1 MGRMSNRDR
10 FLAVMD
16 YHPVD
21 RVPNYEAG
29 AWAQT
34 RQRWSAEGLNPDT
47 LHWDWF
53 TGEEYFDMD
62 AREYIPIHFD
72 MVPAFEPEVIEETER
87 HEVIR
92 DSKGRIRKALKDGA
106 IGNSRTSMDQYLR
119 FAVESRA
126 DFRDLRKRFV
136 ADLGKRYPP
145 QWRETML
152 PRWKNR
158 EHVLVLG
165 RNCSTLGFY
174 WRAREWMGTEDLS
187 YAWYDK
193 PDLMHEMMEFIADF
207 TIEVARPILDAVD
220 VDYVFINEDMAMKQG
235 PLLGPETYRTFVFP
249 HMKRLVTYL
258 KSNGAK
264 YVIVDSDG
272 NSEPLISLLMDA
284 GVDGLWPL
292 ERASADTDPHF
303 LRKKYGRSLRLWG
316 AVDKRELSKD
326 KRAIDVHLVQFAD
339 LIEEGGF
346 IPTVDHT
353 VPPDI
358 SFDNFCYYME
368 RKKQLLTGRL

>member
-1 MGRMSNRDR
+1 
-10 FLAVMD
+10 
-16 YHPVD
+16 
-21 RVPNYEAG
+21 
-29 AWAQT
+29 
-34 RQRWSAEGLNPDT
+34 
-47 LHWDWF
+47 
-53 TGEEYFDMD
+53 
-62 AREYIPIHFD
+62 
-72 MVPAFEPEVIEETER
+72 
-87 HEVIR
+87 
-92 DSKGRIRKALKDGA
+92 
-106 IGNSRTSMDQYLR
+106 
-119 FAVESRA
+119 
-126 DFRDLRKRFV
+126 
-136 ADLGKRYPP
+136 
-145 QWRETML
+145 
-152 PRWKNR
+152 
-158 EHVLVLG
+158 
-165 RNCSTLGFY
+165 
-174 WRAREWMGTEDLS
+174 MGTEDLS